1 MRNTWNKRTRGEKNK
16 KRGAGFLAA
25 TTAVSVNPR
34 QDDAGK
40 EKKEFE
46 GRQVEVRMEILAE
59 AIERGQKSLSEF
71 DSKRLLKAY
80 GFPVVREVLVESRSA
95 AVRAAKEIGLP
106 IVLKG
111 CSPEIAH
118 KTEKKLIEVD
128 LRSLK
133 EVERAYEAITQRVG
147 DTHLDGILVQ
157 EMVKG
162 SRELVIGMIRDAQF
176 GPCVMFGLGGIF
188 TEVLKDVSF
197 RIAPLEKR
205 DALEMAQEIKG
216 APVLGA
222 FRGMSPVDMDLLT
235 AMLINTGRLGLELPA
250 VKEVDVNPLI
260 ISGNRP
266 VAVDALV
273 VLEDS
278 RAA

>member
-1 MRNTWNKRTRGEKNK
+1 MELIQRALEK
-16 KRGAGFLAA
+16 
-25 TTAVSVNPR
+25 
-34 QDDAGK
+34 
-40 EKKEFE
+40 
-46 GRQVEVRMEILAE
+46 
-59 AIERGQKSLSEF
+59 GQKSLSEY
-71 DSKRLLKAY
+71 DSKRLLSTY
-80 GFPVVREVLVESRSA
+80 GFPVVREKLVTSRSG
-95 AVRAAKEIGLP
+95 AVKAAKEIGLP
-106 IVLKG
+106 VVLKG

-128 LRSLK
+128 LRNFK
-133 EVERAYEAITQRVG
+133 EVERAYDAIVSRVG
-147 DTHLDGILVQ
+147 DTSLDGILVQ

-205 DALEMAQEIKG
+205 DAIEMAQEIKG
-216 APVLGA
+216 ASVLGT
-222 FRGMSPVDMDLLT
+222 FRDMPPVDMDLLVS
-235 AMLINTGRLGLELPA
+235 MLINAGRLGLELEA

-260 ISGNRP
+260 ISGNQP

-273 VLEDS
+273 VLQEKEKS
-278 RAA
+278 

>member
-1 MRNTWNKRTRGEKNK
+1 
-16 KRGAGFLAA
+16 
-25 TTAVSVNPR
+25 
-34 QDDAGK
+34 
-40 EKKEFE
+40 
-46 GRQVEVRMEILAE
+46 MEIVAE
-59 AIERGQKSLSEF
+59 ALKRGQKGLSEF
-71 DSKRLLKAY
+71 DSKRLLQAY
-80 GFPVVREVLVESRSA
+80 GFPVVHEVLAQSRSGA
-95 AVRAAKEIGLP
+95 IRAAKEIGLP
-106 IVLKG
+106 VVLKG

-133 EVERAYEAITQRVG
+133 EVERAYEGIVQRVG
-147 DTHLDGILVQ
+147 DTPLDGILVQ

-162 SRELVIGMIRDAQF
+162 SRELVIGMIRDPQF

-216 APVLGA
+216 AAVLGA
-222 FRGMSPVDMDLLT
+222 FRGMPPVDRELLT
-235 AMLINTGRLGLELPA
+235 SMLMNTGRLGLELPA

-266 VAVDALV
+266 IAVDALV
-273 VLEDS
+273 VLED
-278 RAA
+278 AKGN

>member
-1 MRNTWNKRTRGEKNK
+1 MKIIQEALK
-16 KRGAGFLAA
+16 K
-25 TTAVSVNPR
+25 
-34 QDDAGK
+34 
-40 EKKEFE
+40 
-46 GRQVEVRMEILAE
+46 
-59 AIERGQKSLSEF
+59 GQKTLSEY
-71 DSKRLLKAY
+71 DSKKLLKAY
-80 GFPVVREVLVESRSA
+80 GFPVVREELVDSRA
-95 AVRAAKEIGLP
+95 GAVKAAKAIGLP
-106 IVLKG
+106 VVLKG
-111 CSPEIAH
+111 CSAEIAH

-128 LRSLK
+128 LRTLK
-133 EVERAYEAITQRVG
+133 EVQRAYDGIMERVG
-147 DTHLDGILVQ
+147 STPLDGILVQ

-197 RIAPLEKR
+197 RIAPLERR
-205 DALEMAQEIKG
+205 DALEMAKEIKG

-222 FRGMSPVDMDLLT
+222 FRGMAPIDMDLLVS
-235 AMLINTGRLGLELPA
+235 MLINAGKLGLELEA

-273 VLEDS
+273 VLEDHGKS
-278 RAA
+278 

>member
-1 MRNTWNKRTRGEKNK
+1 MKIIQEALK
-16 KRGAGFLAA
+16 K
-25 TTAVSVNPR
+25 
-34 QDDAGK
+34 
-40 EKKEFE
+40 
-46 GRQVEVRMEILAE
+46 
-59 AIERGQKSLSEF
+59 GQKTLSEYE
-71 DSKRLLKAY
+71 SKKLLKAY
-80 GFPVVREVLVESRSA
+80 GFPVVREELVDSRA
-95 AVRAAKEIGLP
+95 GAVKAAKAIGLP
-106 IVLKG
+106 VVLKG
-111 CSPEIAH
+111 CSAEIAH

-128 LRSLK
+128 LRTLK
-133 EVERAYEAITQRVG
+133 EVQRAYDGIMERVG
-147 DTHLDGILVQ
+147 STPLDGILVQ

-197 RIAPLEKR
+197 RIAPLERR
-205 DALEMAQEIKG
+205 DALEMAKEIKG

-222 FRGMSPVDMDLLT
+222 FRGMAPIDMDLLVS
-235 AMLINTGRLGLELPA
+235 MLINAGKLGLELEA

-273 VLEDS
+273 VLEDHGKS
-278 RAA
+278 

>member
-1 MRNTWNKRTRGEKNK
+1 
-16 KRGAGFLAA
+16 
-25 TTAVSVNPR
+25 
-34 QDDAGK
+34 
-40 EKKEFE
+40 
-46 GRQVEVRMEILAE
+46 MEIVAE
-59 AIERGQKSLSEF
+59 ALKRGQKGLSEF
-71 DSKRLLKAY
+71 DSKRLLQAY
-80 GFPVVREVLVESRSA
+80 GFPVVHEVLAQSRSGA
-95 AVRAAKEIGLP
+95 IRAAKEIGLP
-106 IVLKG
+106 VVLKG

-133 EVERAYEAITQRVG
+133 EVERAYEGIVQRVG
-147 DTHLDGILVQ
+147 DTPLDGILVQ

-162 SRELVIGMIRDAQF
+162 SRELVIGMIRDPQF

-216 APVLGA
+216 AAVLGT
-222 FRGMSPVDMDLLT
+222 FRGMPPVDRELLT
-235 AMLINTGRLGLELPA
+235 SMLMNTGRLGLELPA

-266 VAVDALV
+266 IAVDALV
-273 VLEDS
+273 VLED
-278 RAA
+278 AKGN